1 MTTTG
6 RNSYHRSA
14 RHARQGLQKRGAAP
28 WIRKLLPGARPQ
40 PDSTRFPCTV
50 VARFRSRI
58 DDDKPA
64 SPLHATCA
72 APTHRFARRGVNSSL
87 CPRAQLCPVLS
98 PLCEACPV
106 HRVPTLIILSC
117 VPPLVRASRGTS
129 FVPQEPLCTMSTITV
144 SAGSDLNEAVASA
157 TSGSTILLEDGTW
170 TCKWIDN
177 TGGGVAGG
185 ACKLALLET
194 TRCSLSIRRT

>member
-1 MTTTG
+1 MTPP
-6 RNSYHRSA
+6 

-50 VARFRSRI
+50 VAHFRSRI

-72 APTHRFARRGVNSSL
+72 DPTHRFARRGVNSSL
-87 CPRAQLCPVLS
+87 CPRAQLRPVLS

-117 VPPLVRASRGTS
+117 VPPLVRASRRTS
-129 FVPQEPLCTMSTITV
+129 FVPQEPLVYSERCLLRR
-144 SAGSDLNEAVASA
+144 ADLDRFTLILASLHTH
-157 TSGSTILLEDGTW
+157 TSPS
-170 TCKWIDN
+170 
-177 TGGGVAGG
+177 
-185 ACKLALLET
+185 
-194 TRCSLSIRRT
+194 